1 MDDPVAEQQLLDYW
15 RYAHNGESYG
25 PVSGDEINAMLRS
38 KQLPPTILVWRE
50 GMEGFV
56 QVTTFAGLIQG
67 VKVPIRM
74 IADPEARRQA
84 KIISNAK
91 QNAVAMFVVFL
102 LWLMGLSATIAGILQ
117 GEPDTAVGVG
127 ACFGPAGML
136 GGIYAAIYLPLRWK
150 TLMSLPQSFLV
161 MGLVG
166 GVGLI
171 TLIAISITFGVFAV
185 AVGL

>member
-1 MDDPVAEQQLLDYW
+1 MDDPVAEAQLLDYW

-50 GMEGFV
+50 GMAGFV

-67 VKVPIRM
+67 VKVPIRQ
-74 IADPEARRQA
+74 ILDPHARSQA
-84 KIISNAK
+84 KIMSNAK
-91 QNAVAMFVVFL
+91 QNSIAMFVIFL
-102 LWLMGLSATIAGILQ
+102 LWLLGLSSQIIGILR
-117 GEPDTAVGVG
+117 GRSEASDVN
-127 ACFGPAGML
+127 CFASVGML

-150 TLMSLPQSFLV
+150 TLMRLPQHFRV

-166 GVGLI
+166 GFGLI
-171 TLIAISITFGVFAV
+171 ALFALSIAFGVFAV

>member
-1 MDDPVAEQQLLDYW
+1 MDDPVAEAQLLDFW

-67 VKVPIRM
+67 VKVPIRQ
-74 IADPEARRQA
+74 ILDPYARSQA
-84 KIISNAK
+84 RIISNAK
-91 QNAVAMFVVFL
+91 QNSVAMFVIFL
-102 LWLMGLSATIAGILQ
+102 LWLMGLARLIAVALHGY
-117 GEPDTAVGVG
+117 EDMTGVG
-127 ACFGPAGML
+127 CFAWAGML

-150 TLMSLPQSFLV
+150 TLMRLPQHFRV

-166 GVGLI
+166 GFGLI
-171 TLIAISITFGVFAV
+171 ALFALSITFGVFAV